1 MNAIRIAENKSPA
14 EGRSYW
20 WPLAP
25 PTIIR
30 GEGHVVVGQRRAVR
44 LELLNRGAQLL
55 ESTLVLGAGLARA
68 VAEVVDLAGLCLGF
82 RYRLSHSL
90 SDGLRGTLELGA
102 GFSGAVT
109 EMMNLTRFWGLY
121 QHMADKNQKRRVNCL
136 PGSGSAFAAAC
147 ASATASAR
155 ARASRFALEHG
166 SPGR

>member
-1 MNAIRIAENKSPA
+1 MGNKSPV
-14 EGRSYW
+14 EGRSNR

-25 PTIIR
+25 PVIIR
-30 GEGHVVVGQRRAVR
+30 AGGCEIVDQRPAWH
-44 LELLNRGAQLL
+44 LKLLNCSAQLL
-55 ESTLVLGAGLARA
+55 ESTLVLGAGLAGA

-90 SDGLRGTLELGA
+90 SDGLRGTLKLGA
-102 GFSGAVT
+102 GFSGAET
-109 EMMNLTRFWGLY
+109 EMVNLMRFYGLY
-121 QHMADKNQKRRVNCL
+121 QHMSDRNQEGREICL